1 MELNW
6 FESFL
11 YGLFSGLA
19 DILPVSSQAHQI
31 LMLKFFGIN
40 SGASGLLPL
49 LIHISIF
56 AALYYNSHSYI
67 IRISRAMRLARIP
80 KRRRKR
86 PLDVRSMMDWKL
98 LQTMIIPVIL
108 AMFAYPYTV
117 SLGEKLIWIVVFL
130 FINGVILYAP
140 QFFST
145 GNRDSRTLSRVE
157 GLLMGLGG
165 GLSVLPGVSAV
176 GAATSVGSV
185 CGVERTYALDM
196 AFMMNMAV
204 NLGLIVFDVM
214 NLISGGVEVLSVL
227 IVIRYLFTAV
237 VAFGA
242 TVGGIRLMRLLAK
255 TSGYSVLAFYC
266 WGVALFAF
274 VLNLMA

>member
-31 LMLKFFGIN
+31 LLLKFFGI
-40 SGASGLLPL
+40 SGSSGFLSL
-49 LIHISIF
+49 LIHLSIF
-56 AALYYNSHSYI
+56 AALYLNSRSYI
-67 IRISRAMRLARIP
+67 IRISRAMRLARVP

-98 LQTMIIPVIL
+98 LQTIIIPVVL
-108 AMFAYPYTV
+108 SMFAYPYTAA
-117 SLGEKLIWIVVFL
+117 LGGKLIWIVIFL

-140 QFFST
+140 QFLPT
-145 GNRDSRTLSRVE
+145 GNRDSRTLSRLE
-157 GLLMGLGG
+157 GLLMGFGG
-165 GLSVLPGVSAV
+165 GLSVLPGISAI

-196 AFMMNMAV
+196 AFMMNMVV
-204 NLGLIVFDVM
+204 NLGLIVFDVI
-214 NLISGGVEVLSVL
+214 NLMSGSIGTLSWII
-227 IVIRYLFTAV
+227 IVRYLFTAAV
-237 VAFGA
+237 TFGA
-242 TVGGIRLMRLLAK
+242 AMGGIRIMRTLAK
-255 TSGYSVLAFYC
+255 TNGYSVFAFYC

>member
-19 DILPVSSQAHQI
+19 DILPVSSQAHQL
-31 LMLKFFGIN
+31 LMMKFFGISN
-40 SGASGLLPL
+40 ASGLLPL
-49 LIHISIF
+49 LIHLSIF
-56 AALYYNSHSYI
+56 AALYYSSHTYI
-67 IRISRAMRLARIP
+67 VRISRALRLARIP

-108 AMFAYPYTV
+108 SLFAYQYAQP
-117 SLGEKLIWIVVFL
+117 LGNNLIWIVVFL
-130 FINGVILYAP
+130 FINGIVLYAP
-140 QFFST
+140 QFLPT

-157 GLLMGLGG
+157 GFLMGLGG
-165 GLSVLPGVSAV
+165 GCSVLPGISAI
-176 GAATSVGSV
+176 GAATSIGSV

-196 AFMMNMAV
+196 ALMMNMAV
-204 NLGLIVFDVM
+204 NIGLMVFDVM
-214 NLISGGVEVLSVL
+214 NLISAGIGTLSVML
-227 IVIRYLFTAV
+227 IARYLFTAA

-242 TVGGIRLMRLLAK
+242 AVGGIRLMRLLAK
-255 TSGYSVLAFYC
+255 SAGFTMFAFYC

-274 VLNLMA
+274 ILNLMA